1 MQSAKSCRKLTVS
14 TDPRILQKGS
24 YLLHLPL
31 LLLNNLIQQGL
42 ETVLREEGNKQDLF
56 ESTC

>member
-1 MQSAKSCRKLTVS
+1 MQSAEGCRKLTVS
-14 TDPRILQKGS
+14 TDPWLLQKSS

-42 ETVLREEGNKQDLF
+42 ETVL
-56 ESTC
+56 